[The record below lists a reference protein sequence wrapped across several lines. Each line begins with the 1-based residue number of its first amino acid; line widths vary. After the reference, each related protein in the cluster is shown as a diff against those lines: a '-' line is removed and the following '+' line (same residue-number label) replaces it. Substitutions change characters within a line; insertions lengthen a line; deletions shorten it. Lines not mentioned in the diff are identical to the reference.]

1 MLRSFVSAPRQLRER
16 WVLAFPDIQ
25 VVSQIA
31 ELGILDR
38 SMAGSLWLD
47 LSTTPTPSRLASV
60 VAACALGWP
69 VVAMAAMPNE
79 EEAFSLLKA
88 GVQGY
93 CHVEA
98 AFEQLREIAL
108 VVEHGGLWM
117 PPDLMLR
124 FLAVSTRV
132 IPSVAPEVPQ
142 LDDLTSRELMVAE
155 QVAHGASN
163 REISVAL
170 EITER
175 TVKAH
180 LSAIFD
186 KLGVRDRVQL
196 ALRMNNIPIY
206 STVN

>member
-1 MLRSFVSAPRQLRER
+1 MPRLFVSAPGQLRER
-16 WVLAFPDIQ
+16 WGLAFSDVQ
-25 VVSQIA
+25 VVSQ
-31 ELGILDR
+31 LGEVAIMER
-38 SMAGSLWLD
+38 SMTGSLWLD
-47 LSTTPTPSRLASV
+47 LSTIPTELRQASV
-60 VAACALGWP
+60 VAACAPGWP
-69 VVAMAAMPNE
+69 VVAMVGVPKE

-124 FLAVSTRV
+124 LLAVSTRV

-142 LDDLTSRELMVAE
+142 LNDLTSRELMVAE

-163 REISVAL
+163 REIAEAL